1 MDKGINTAD
10 KVPDLDGVFELKEGT
25 SSILRFN
32 RRFEAPQE
40 RLWYAISDCQGALLW
55 LNPIDKLELSV
66 GGAFAIRTY
75 DENNPSAW
83 TSGIVTEV
91 EPLKT
96 LEYTWNQGPYS
107 GGPAMQSKVRYELE
121 PDSEGTML
129 TITHTLYDTAGD
141 KYVVTFLAN
150 WHMHLDALAQ
160 VMAGKYQGFTDYLDR
175 KAAESGLPRREYL
188 INLVINLHGAYGKK
202 VGRTKSS

>member
-1 MDKGINTAD
+1 MNKEIKTAD
-10 KVPDLDGVFELKEGT
+10 NVSNLDGVFELREGVH
-25 SSILRFN
+25 SILRFN
-32 RRFEAPQE
+32 RRFEVPQE
-40 RLWYAISDCQGALLW
+40 RLWYAISDCQGVLLW
-55 LNPIDKLELSV
+55 LNPVDKLELSV

-75 DENNPSAW
+75 DVNNPSAW

-91 EPLKT
+91 EPPKI
-96 LEYTWNQGPYS
+96 LEYTWNQGPYG

-121 PDSEGTML
+121 ADSEGTTL

-160 VMAGKYQGFTDYLDR
+160 VMAGKYKDFDNYLDR
-175 KAAESGLPRREYL
+175 KAAESGVSRKEFL
-188 INLVINLHGAYGKK
+188 INLVISLHGAYGNKI
-202 VGRTKSS
+202 GRSKSS